1 MRSGA
6 DWSGLEWSGLEW
18 SGLETGKIKLSRQ
31 SSEHALHEQREWFR
45 VTLSSI
51 GDAVILV
58 KPVPYEQVL
67 QILATVGLS
76 KQEGQIIPS
85 SSG

>member
-1 MRSGA
+1 MERSGA
-6 DWSGLEWSGLEW
+6 EW

-51 GDAVILV
+51 GDAVITTDTSGGV
-58 KPVPYEQVL
+58 TFMNPVAECL
-67 QILATVGLS
+67 TCW
-76 KQEGQIIPS
+76 KQEEVAGMPLDLVFKDES
-85 SSG
+85 